1 MKRILTFL
9 LSVFSRRVMVVD
21 VRRFGERLAWSEVQ
35 TAFRSQQG
43 GTLFRAMGQ
52 ILACQREIN
61 HLAVE
66 DKSNLPAAQ
75 TAYEAGAAACAADV
89 MALLL
94 ELETGTCQDGR
105 LKAYFAQG
113 KMTKPE

>member
-1 MKRILTFL
+1 MKSLLHWITRLLSRRIL
-9 LSVFSRRVMVVD
+9 VVD
-21 VRRFGERLAWSEVQ
+21 VKRFGERLTWAEVQ
-35 TAFRSQQG
+35 NAFRAQQG

-94 ELETGTCQDGR
+94 ELEAGTCQDAR
-105 LKAYFAQG
+105 LKAYFAPP
-113 KMTKPE
+113 KAEK